1 MLIDLMKALL
11 INCLQLFGNFNEF
24 LNKSQKAP
32 TLNRVFNNLSVSEDG
47 GEGFFCSPLFR
58 VSIKKCP

>member
-1 MLIDLMKALL
+1 M
-11 INCLQLFGNFNEF
+11 QF

-47 GEGFFCSPLFR
+47 GEGFFVHLYFSC
-58 VSIKKCP
+58 